1 MTPEFTALVLIG
13 LVMAAIVCSALLWRA
28 LDRTERRLQE
38 KARQLERVYDN
49 RYPRP
54 RRRK

>member
-28 LDRTERRLQE
+28 LDRTERRLEE